1 MYPSSDNF
9 DYSAFAAGQ
18 QFGRTMASLQQAP
31 ANPGL
36 QPGSSV
42 PDAFSA
48 GQQMG
53 ANLKGGA
60 QLAGNTLQAMQATG
74 EARATR
80 RAQSTTARRQAWL
93 RASKSNIG
101 QIALPYHSKSG
112 GDRRSA
118 PDERPA
124 CHYRCEREHASSD
137 FPAAGRALASDRGG
151 SRALEKSP

>member
-60 QLAGNTLQAMQATG
+60 QLAGNTLQAMQANYAAG
-74 EARATR
+74 LPLFAKNAAGIEAGAD
-80 RAQSTTARRQAWL
+80 AAGAM
-93 RASKSNIG
+93 
-101 QIALPYHSKSG
+101 
-112 GDRRSA
+112 
-118 PDERPA
+118 
-124 CHYRCEREHASSD
+124 ASSAGAGAGVEGGAG
-137 FPAAGRALASDRGG
+137 AAGALASK
-151 SRALEKSP
+151 L